1 MRVVFDWP
9 AMMSKTVIEQDA
21 EMDRIEQLESALDIP
36 WAQSD
41 HIRVEPARRLTG
53 PGLIWGRPGAV
64 LDIYFEDIDPDA
76 LTGLWQ
82 THARRVLD
90 ALGWSGED
98 LTCRRFRGGVNLAI
112 SAPLDQLY
120 SAIFVVQTAWHF
132 CAAELLQTEPM
143 PFDQMISDLRTVM
156 VQEAN
161 PALIALIAAAVAHDV
176 DILCDDDEVSIGHGA
191 GSRTWPVGALPAPQD
206 LEWSEYH
213 DVPLAFIT
221 GTNGKTTTTRLC
233 AAIARAAGRVVGL
246 TSTDMVQVGEDVLDR
261 GDYSGPGGAR
271 MVLRDSRVEIA
282 CLEVAR
288 GGILRRGLATRR
300 ARVAVVT
307 NVAKDHLGEY
317 GVMTLPELAQ
327 AKFAVARALAT
338 DGALVLNADDPNVVH
353 EAGNVS
359 AAIWWFSLDATAPL
373 ITQARALG
381 QPCAYL
387 KGGALVFFDGTAET
401 WSIAVTDVPI
411 TFAGAAKHNVRNA
424 LAALCVCTA
433 LGIPRDA
440 IRAGLAGFVSDPRD
454 NPGRFNEFRY
464 NGARVFIDFAHNP
477 HSIAAVCDALAVF
490 PSARR
495 FLMLSQPGDRSDHDI
510 DEAATTA
517 LQFQPDLIVAAE
529 IADYLRGRALGETPR
544 LIKAS
549 AIAAGIKPEHI
560 LPAGSPSDG
569 ARLILDQV
577 QPGDLV
583 LLLVLSD
590 RESVFELLAS
600 P

>member
-1 MRVVFDWP
+1 
-9 AMMSKTVIEQDA
+9 
-21 EMDRIEQLESALDIP
+21 MDRIEQLEGALEIALP
-36 WAQSD
+36 EVE

-64 LDIYFEDIDPDA
+64 LDIYFEDVDPDT

-82 THARRVLD
+82 KHARRVLD
-90 ALGWSGED
+90 ALGWAGED

-112 SAPLDQLY
+112 SAPPDQLY
-120 SAIFVVQTAWHF
+120 SAIFAAQTAWYF
-132 CAAELLQTEPM
+132 CAAELLQTGPM
-143 PFDQMISDLRTVM
+143 PFDDMINDLKTVM
-156 VQEAN
+156 AQEEN
-161 PALIALIAAAVAHDV
+161 PALIALIAAATAHDV
-176 DILCDDDEVSIGHGA
+176 DILCDDDAVSLGHGV
-191 GSRTWPVGALPAPQD
+191 GSRTWPVGALPAPQKVA
-206 LEWSEYH
+206 WSDIH
-213 DVPLAFIT
+213 DVQLAFIT

-233 AAIARAAGRVVGL
+233 AAIARAAGKVVGL
-246 TSTDMVQVGEDVLDR
+246 TSTDVVQVGDDILDR

-271 MVLRDSRVEIA
+271 MVLRDPRVQIA

-288 GGILRRGLATRR
+288 GGILRRGLPSHR

-307 NVAKDHLGEY
+307 NVARDHLGEY

-327 AKFAVARALAT
+327 AKFAVARALTA
-338 DGALVLNADDPNVVH
+338 DGVLVLNADDPNVVH
-353 EAGNVS
+353 EAGNIS
-359 AAIWWFSLDATAPL
+359 AAIWWFSLDAAAPL
-373 ITQARALG
+373 ITQARTHG
-381 QPCAYL
+381 QPCAYR
-387 KGGALVFFDGTAET
+387 KGDALVFFDGTTET
-401 WSIAVTDVPI
+401 WSIDVKDVPI
-411 TFAGAAKHNVRNA
+411 TFSGAAKHNVRNA

-433 LGIPRDA
+433 LGIPHNA
-440 IRAGLAGFVSDPRD
+440 IRAGLTGFVSDPRD

-490 PSARR
+490 PSTRR
-495 FLMLSQPGDRSDHDI
+495 FLMLSQPGDRSDQDI
-510 DEAATTA
+510 DEATTTA

-529 IADYLRGRALGETPR
+529 IGDYLRGRALSETPG
-544 LIKAS
+544 LIEVS

-560 LPAGSPSDG
+560 LYASSPSKG
-569 ARLILDQV
+569 AKVILDQV

-590 RESVFELLAS
+590 RERVFEILAG